1 MTIEHP
7 HTPDHKD
14 APYHKDADVIAFKEI
29 QAKARRAARPKPDPE
44 ADRARNRSNVA
55 ALVFAVILI
64 VVGWLLIQKLG
75 ANGRMED
82 CLMSG
87 RTNCA
92 PINTTSGDN

>member
-1 MTIEHP
+1 MTIDHP

-14 APYHKDADVIAFKEI
+14 AEVIAFKEV
-29 QAKARRAARPKPDPE
+29 QARARRAARPPRDPE
-44 ADRARNRSNVA
+44 EERRRNRANIA
-55 ALVFAVILI
+55 ALVFAAILI
-64 VVGWLLIQKLG
+64 AIGWLLVQKLN

-92 PINTTSGDN
+92 PIRLPADN

>member
-7 HTPDHKD
+7 HTPGHKG
-14 APYHKDADVIAFKEI
+14 APQQRDADVIAFKEI
-29 QAKARRAARPKPDPE
+29 QAKARRAARPPRDPE
-44 ADRARNRSNVA
+44 EDMRRNRANVA
-55 ALVFAVILI
+55 ALIFAAILI
-64 VVGWLLIQKLG
+64 VIGWLLIQKLG

-92 PINTTSGDN
+92 PIKVAPGDN

>member
-1 MTIEHP
+1 MTIHQP

-14 APYHKDADVIAFKEI
+14 AEVIAFKEV
-29 QAKARRAARPKPDPE
+29 QARARRASRPKPYPE
-44 ADRARNRSNVA
+44 ADKARNRSNVA
-55 ALVFAVILI
+55 ALVFAAILI

-75 ANGRMED
+75 ASGRMED

-92 PINTTSGDN
+92 PIKVSPAEN

>member
-7 HTPDHKD
+7 HSPDRKD
-14 APYHKDADVIAFKEI
+14 AEVIAFKEI
-29 QAKARRAARPKPDPE
+29 QARARRAARPKPDPE
-44 ADRARNRSNVA
+44 AERARNRSNVA

-64 VVGWLLIQKLG
+64 AIGWLLIQKLS

-92 PINTTSGDN
+92 PIKVPGEN

>member
-1 MTIEHP
+1 MTIQQP

-14 APYHKDADVIAFKEI
+14 AEVIAFKEI
-29 QAKARRAARPKPDPE
+29 QAKARRAARPKTDPE
-44 ADRARNRSNVA
+44 EDTMRNRANVA
-55 ALVFAVILI
+55 ALVFAAILI

-75 ANGRMED
+75 ASGRLED

-92 PINTTSGDN
+92 PIKVAPADN